1 MSLNLSTGFSL
12 CYGKL
17 PVDQDLIETVL
28 FSELERFEISGE
40 MFESGEFSEIYKK
53 FFLQGKKIFSI
64 HEILPVNVSRNWSS
78 SPENIKKDLIVHLRD
93 KVKLAAD
100 KGVEFF
106 RIDLALD
113 SIKSGFEIQELNVR
127 SSLIAPVLAEAEKCG
142 ITICHPLRFPK
153 AFPKSQ
159 EWRFGTMLISSLLHK
174 NYKIEVDAFPAEVS
188 ESKLHNL
195 MKKLFYYPEVIRL
208 RYEPSMDGGISFEQF
223 KSWMDSLRGQGFKGT
238 IIFSPVFD
246 SLDSLQ
252 VELERVHKLVADYQ
266 SSENDDSDEEE

>member
-1 MSLNLSTGFSL
+1 MSLNLSAGFSL
-12 CYGKL
+12 CYGKMPL
-17 PVDQDLIETVL
+17 DRDMIETVL
-28 FSELERFEISGE
+28 FSELDRFEISGE
-40 MFESGEFSEIYKK
+40 MFESDEFSEIYKK
-53 FFLQGKKIFSI
+53 FFLLGKKIFSI

-78 SPENIKKDLIVHLRD
+78 SPDNIKNDLVKHLQD
-93 KVKLAAD
+93 KVKLASD

-127 SSLIAPVLAEAEKCG
+127 SALIAPVLAQAEKSG

-174 NYKIEVDAFPAEVS
+174 SFKIEVDAFPSEVS

-195 MKKLFYYPEVIRL
+195 MKKLFYYPQVIRL
-208 RYEPSMDGGISFEQF
+208 RYEPAMDGGISFEQF
-223 KSWMDSLRGQGFKGT
+223 KSWMDSLRGQGFQGT
-238 IIFSPVFD
+238 IIFSPAFD

-252 VELERVHKLVADYQ
+252 VELERVNNLINQYR
-266 SSENDDSDEEE
+266 SSENEESEEEE

>member
-1 MSLNLSTGFSL
+1 MAS
-12 CYGKL
+12 
-17 PVDQDLIETVL
+17 
-28 FSELERFEISGE
+28 
-40 MFESGEFSEIYKK
+40 
-53 FFLQGKKIFSI
+53 
-64 HEILPVNVSRNWSS
+64 
-78 SPENIKKDLIVHLRD
+78 
-93 KVKLAAD
+93 D

-106 RIDLALD
+106 RMDLALD

-127 SSLIAPVLAEAEKCG
+127 SALIAPVLAEAEKSG

-174 NYKIEVDAFPAEVS
+174 NFKVELDAFPAEVS

-208 RYEPSMDGGISFEQF
+208 RYEPAMDGGVDFEQF
-223 KSWMDSLRGQGFKGT
+223 KSWMDSLIGQGFKGT

-252 VELERVHKLVADYQ
+252 LELEKVNSLIRQYE
-266 SSENDDSDEEE
+266 SSGNDENEEDEE